1 MQRDVKHTIQIM
13 MPKWCVLAV
22 GKSTTTVSSLAA
34 ESVCAAGS
42 KEVDNLETPEDRQ
55 SLQF

>member
-13 MPKWCVLAV
+13 MSKWCVLAV

-34 ESVCAAGS
+34 KSVCAAGN
-42 KEVDNLETPEDRQ
+42 KEVDNLETLEDRP